1 MPQEKQR
8 PASRT
13 WNQKWKQRPS
23 ILILY
28 HFLCRVHMGKIF
40 KSLFGSETKGRLPQK
55 NFPDKIKSVAD
66 PLTKSREEDL
76 IYEEKLQGDRCRQV
90 MAVAG

>member
-1 MPQEKQR
+1 
-8 PASRT
+8 
-13 WNQKWKQRPS
+13 
-23 ILILY
+23 
-28 HFLCRVHMGKIF
+28 
-40 KSLFGSETKGRLPQK
+40 LFGSETKGRLPQK

-66 PLTKSREEDL
+66 PYTKSREEDL